1 MAQRAID
8 WNAAPHDEPAND
20 PDCAPPIV
28 VPVFRPHATRRVG
41 VIKVYSPHKRYGLVE
56 VADERSDAIFN
67 VDDVDPCDQPRLDCG
82 QTVTFHAVSGPDGL
96 AAKDIRIDG
105 TTLPPLPH
113 PSLLQKGWR

>member
-1 MAQRAID
+1 MAQRAINWD
-8 WNAAPHDEPAND
+8 LAPHDDQAAD
-20 PDCAPPIV
+20 IDCVPPTVI
-28 VPVFRPHATRRVG
+28 PIFRPHATRRVG
-41 VIKVYSPHKRYGLVE
+41 VIKVYSPQKRYGLVE
-56 VADERSDAIFN
+56 VVDLHSDAIFN
-67 VDDVDPCDQPRLDCG
+67 VDDVNPCDQPRLGCG